1 MQDKN
6 LSTLANEKG
15 ETFMNKKLI
24 TFGLILALITMLTS
38 CASKEVEEPEAKE
51 LVGTVN
57 TVVLEHKGTALGVN
71 LLPVWVET
79 YIYEGI
85 TGVEKLKDYQDKYCF
100 VAEEISTD
108 LRAGLAWAEG
118 VNMPQTIA
126 RNVQTRVESTFS
138 GASSGALDSEYNTYF
153 ENIVKTITDIDY
165 SGAKE
170 AGEWWVLV
178 RRYDNDV
185 KKKYTDEYRIY
196 SLYTMDKDYLDMQII
211 NAIDKAAKESE
222 PAANKDQL
230 INSVKEII
238 KAEGLK

>member
-1 MQDKN
+1 
-6 LSTLANEKG
+6 
-15 ETFMNKKLI
+15 MNKKFLLFVAVI
-24 TFGLILALITMLTS
+24 AIICAFTG
-38 CASKEVEEPEAKE
+38 CASKDVEPEAKE
-51 LVGTVN
+51 LVGTVK

-85 TGVEKLKDYQDKYCF
+85 TGVEKLSDYQDKYCF
-100 VAEEISTD
+100 IAEEISAD
-108 LRAGLAWAEG
+108 LNAGLAWAEG

-126 RNVQTRVESTFS
+126 RNVETRVESVFS
-138 GASSGALDSEYNTYF
+138 GASSGSLDGEYETYF
-153 ENIVKTITDIDY
+153 ENIVKTITDIDF

-196 SLYTMDKDYLDMQII
+196 TLYTMDKDYLDMQII

-222 PAANKDQL
+222 SSAEKEKL
-230 INSVKEII
+230 VNSVKEII
-238 KAEGLK
+238 KTEGLK

>member
-1 MQDKN
+1 MKKF
-6 LSTLANEKG
+6 LSV
-15 ETFMNKKLI
+15 LI
-24 TFGLILALITMLTS
+24 CVFAIFTMFTS
-38 CASKEVEEPEAKE
+38 CASKQEEEPVAKE
-51 LVGTVN
+51 LEGTVK
-57 TVVLEHKGTALGVN
+57 TVVLEHKGTVLGVN

-85 TGVEKLKDYQDKYCF
+85 TGVEKLSDYQDKYCF
-100 VAEEISTD
+100 IAEEVSAN
-108 LRAGLAWAEG
+108 LNAGLAWAKG

-126 RNVQTRVESTFS
+126 RNVETRVESVFS
-138 GASSGALDSEYNTYF
+138 GASSGSLDGEYETYF
-153 ENIVKTITDIDY
+153 ENIVKTITDIDF

-196 SLYTMDKDYLDMQII
+196 TLYTMDKDYLDMQII

-222 PAANKDQL
+222 SSAEKEKL
-230 INSVKEII
+230 VNSVKEII
-238 KAEGLK
+238 KVEGLK

>member
-1 MQDKN
+1 MYV
-6 LSTLANEKG
+6 STHTGRRFTPRAVPLCSR
-15 ETFMNKKLI
+15 TTVF
-24 TFGLILALITMLTS
+24 TVPSSSF
-38 CASKEVEEPEAKE
+38 ASKQEDPEAKE

-126 RNVQTRVESTFS
+126 RTVQTRVESTFS
-138 GASSGALDSEYNTYF
+138 GAASGALDSKYNTYF
-153 ENIVKTITDIDY
+153 ESIVKTITDIDY

-222 PAANKDQL
+222 PAADKDQL
-230 INSVKEII
+230 INSVKDII
-238 KAEGLK
+238 QAEGLK

>member
-1 MQDKN
+1 MKRFF
-6 LSTLANEKG
+6 TV
-15 ETFMNKKLI
+15 LI
-24 TFGLILALITMLTS
+24 CVFAIFTMFTS
-38 CASKEVEEPEAKE
+38 CASKQDEDPVAKE
-51 LVGTVN
+51 LEGTVK

-85 TGVEKLKDYQDKYCF
+85 TGVEKLNAYEDKYCF
-100 VAEEISTD
+100 IAEEISSN
-108 LRAGLAWAEG
+108 LNAGLAWVEG

-126 RNVQTRVESTFS
+126 RNVATRVESVFS
-138 GASSGALDSEYNTYF
+138 GAASGSLDGDYNTYF

-170 AGEWWVLV
+170 AGEWWFLV

-196 SLYTMDKDYLDMQII
+196 SFYTMDKDYLDMQIL
-211 NAIDKAAKESE
+211 NAIEKASKEMENTEAKE
-222 PAANKDQL
+222 KVV
-230 INSVKEII
+230 NSVKEIL
-238 KAEGLK
+238 KNEGLK

>member
-1 MQDKN
+1 MKN
-6 LSTLANEKG
+6 
-15 ETFMNKKLI
+15 KLMGI
-24 TFGLILALITMLTS
+24 VAALLLLTMVTG
-38 CASKEVEEPEAKE
+38 CASKKVEEPEAKE
-51 LVGTVN
+51 LEGTVK

-85 TGVEKLKDYQDKYCF
+85 TGVEKLKDYEDKYCF
-100 VAEEISTD
+100 VAEEISSN
-108 LRAGLAWAEG
+108 LGAGLAWAEG

-126 RNVQTRVESTFS
+126 RNVQTRVESVFS
-138 GASSGALDSEYNTYF
+138 GASSGSLDGEYNTYF
-153 ENIVKTITDIDY
+153 ENIVKTITNIDY

-196 SLYTMDKDYLDMQII
+196 LLYTMDKDYLDMQILNAIEKVEKQGETSEEKTKVI
-211 NAIDKAAKESE
+211 NAV
-222 PAANKDQL
+222 KD
-230 INSVKEII
+230 IMKT
-238 KAEGLK
+238 EGLK